1 LARSSIHLA
10 VLLLGFATGCLHQG
24 ATGQPAAEDSLHY
37 TFDLTA
43 TTSSALRGPDGT
55 EPTTSAGPAGQLV
68 WSGTI
73 QQAPTRR
80 FRDGSQGA
88 QIRFGE
94 VSLSQGDGQ
103 AAPSDLSGLAVEL
116 RSFGNRDILA
126 IDQLEHLVGE
136 GLWGDQMLALW
147 PALSPSVPELEPGES
162 TRRRS
167 SLPFT
172 LEDGMGIPIA
182 LDLDWSLEG
191 PVACGQV
198 ACWQLRYAGTASGRG
213 LERTESWLARY
224 RLSGQASG
232 TLLMAV
238 EDHTIVDSE
247 LTLALE
253 LEAKLFDPATQTPRG
268 GILMDLHQHA
278 KLTRIQEAP

>member
-1 LARSSIHLA
+1 LARSSPHLA
-10 VLLLGFATGCLHQG
+10 VLLLGFASGCVHQG
-24 ATGQPAAEDSLHY
+24 ATSQTAADNTLRYAFSV
-37 TFDLTA
+37 TA
-43 TTSSALRGPDGT
+43 TTGCTLRDPDGT
-55 EPTTSAGPAGQLV
+55 EPATSTGPAGKLA

-73 QQAPTRR
+73 QQVPTRR

-88 QIRFGE
+88 QIRFGD

-103 AAPSDLSGLAVEL
+103 TVPSDLSGLSVEL
-116 RSFGNRDILA
+116 RSFGDRDILA

-147 PALSPSVPELEPGES
+147 PALSPSVPELEPGET

-172 LEDGMGIPIA
+172 LDSGMGMPIA
-182 LDLDWSLEG
+182 FDLDWSLEG
-191 PVACGQV
+191 PVACGQTS
-198 ACWQLRYAGTASGRG
+198 CWQLRYAGPASGRG
-213 LERTESWLARY
+213 LERTESWLTKY

-232 TLLMAV
+232 ALLLAV
-238 EDHTIVDSE
+238 EDHTIVESE

-253 LEAKLFDPATQTPRG
+253 LETDLFDPATQTPRG
-268 GILMDLHQHA
+268 SILMDLHQHA
-278 KLTRIQEAP
+278 ILTRTQEAQ